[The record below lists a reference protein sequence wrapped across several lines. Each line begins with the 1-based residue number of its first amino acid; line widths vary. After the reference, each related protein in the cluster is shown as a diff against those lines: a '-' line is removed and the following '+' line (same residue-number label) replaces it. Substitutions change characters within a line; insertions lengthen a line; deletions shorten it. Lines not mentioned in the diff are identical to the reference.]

1 MNVYGQSSSEVR
13 EDRTDTRQ
21 VRKVGVAESA
31 VSATGQTLRTSGVG
45 SCLAIALC
53 DVEREIAGLG
63 HPMLP
68 RFADH
73 ASPKR
78 EKFVDTTIDDLLDD
92 LVDAGARPG
101 AVDAVLVG
109 GAQMFDFSFS
119 DGDPESTG
127 SVGPRNVETAEEH
140 LRDRGVDL
148 RGERT
153 GGSVGR
159 SVKLDGGT
167 GALTVRTASDRAT
180 EVF

>member
-1 MNVYGQSSSEVR
+1 MDIYGQSPAEVR
-13 EDRTDTRQ
+13 EERPDGRQ

-45 SCLAIALC
+45 SCLAIGLC
-53 DVEREIAGLG
+53 DAEREIAGLG

-73 ASPKR
+73 ASPER
-78 EKFVDTTIDDLLDD
+78 GKFVDTTIDDLLDD
-92 LVDAGARPG
+92 LAEAGARP
-101 AVDAVLVG
+101 ATVDAVLVG

-119 DGDPESTG
+119 DGDRESTR

-148 RGERT
+148 RAERT

-159 SVKLDGGT
+159 SVKLDSAT
-167 GALTVRTASDRAT
+167 GELTVRTASERTT
-180 EVF
+180 EVL